1 MKKILVVL
9 LALGTSFALF
19 SQNEVK
25 KWAVGGGISA
35 IDFSGPITKSY
46 FDFEEYKGSGRF
58 FVGRYLNPSFNT
70 KVDFSFGKVWYPA
83 FNAYPDVIP
92 GLYNLRHIYDAGLTF
107 EYKFNNGYIFQ
118 EKAVFAPYMF
128 TGIGVNNI
136 VDYDVNTYVPFGIGF
151 NIRPSNW
158 FTINIQSAYKLNID
172 NSFDYTQHT
181 ASLVFNIGSTKG
193 LKKIDEDAM
202 LDSDGDGIPDLL
214 DECPFTPGLPEFFGC
229 PDSDGD
235 GIGDSRDLCPHEP
248 GPVENRGCPIIDTDG
263 DGIPDDQDACP
274 FEFGEKRYAGC
285 PDTDGDG
292 IIDKYDKCPTVPG
305 PASNDGCP
313 LEEEEAPAPAK
324 PAQPEP
330 VKETPK
336 EPVKETPKAPVKEE
350 VKAPV
355 KEEPKTPVRETPKEP
370 AKPAPAP
377 PKDGVYV
384 IFYPIGA
391 EGLTNADKKLIDE
404 ALALLEANPS
414 WKVKISGYTDNSG
427 NDVAN
432 VELSL
437 RRAQNVW
444 RYMSS
449 KGLDGR
455 RVEIYGMGEYFPQSS
470 TNANENRRVEIELV
484 K

>member
-1 MKKILVVL
+1 MKKIFIVLVAL
-9 LALGTSFALF
+9 LSTSVVF

-25 KWAVGGGISA
+25 KWAVGGGVSA

-46 FDFEEYKGSGRF
+46 FDFDEFKGSGRF
-58 FVGRYLNPSFNT
+58 FVGRYLNPSFNA

-83 FNAYPDVIP
+83 FDIYPDVIP
-92 GLYNLRHIYDAGLTF
+92 GLYELKHIYDAGLTF
-107 EYKFNNGYIFQ
+107 EYKFNNGYIFK
-118 EKAVFAPYMF
+118 EKAVIAPYIF
-128 TGIGVNNI
+128 TGIGMNSI

-158 FTINIQSAYKLNID
+158 FTINLQSAYKLNID
-172 NSFDYTQHT
+172 NSFDYTHHS
-181 ASLVFNIGSTKG
+181 ASLVFNLGGNKG
-193 LKKIDEDAM
+193 KQKIDEDSM

-235 GIGDSRDLCPHEP
+235 GIGDSRDLCPNEP
-248 GPVENRGCPIIDTDG
+248 GPIENRGCPIVDSDG

-313 LEEEEAPAPAK
+313 LEEEEAPKA
-324 PAQPEP
+324 
-330 VKETPK
+330 
-336 EPVKETPKAPVKEE
+336 PVKETPKAPVKEE
-350 VKAPV
+350 APKTPVKEEAPKAPV
-355 KEEPKTPVRETPKEP
+355 KETPKET
-370 AKPAPAP
+370 KPTPVA
-377 PKDGVYV
+377 PKDNTYV
-384 IFYPIGA
+384 ILYPLGA
-391 EGLTNADKKLIDE
+391 EGLTAADKKKVDE

-414 WKVKISGYTDNSG
+414 WKVKISGYTDNVG
-427 NDVAN
+427 NELLN
-432 VELSL
+432 TELSL

-444 RYMSS
+444 KYMSS

-455 RVEIYGMGEYFPQSS
+455 RVEIYGMGEYFPQSTS
-470 TNANENRRVEIELV
+470 NLNENRRVEIELI